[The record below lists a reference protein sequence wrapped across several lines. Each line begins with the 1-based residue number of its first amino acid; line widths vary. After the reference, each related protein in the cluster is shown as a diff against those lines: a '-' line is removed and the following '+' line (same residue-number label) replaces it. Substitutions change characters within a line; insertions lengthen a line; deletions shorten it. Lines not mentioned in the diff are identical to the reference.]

1 MSIKH
6 RRAQIID
13 AVANLF
19 EPLKQPSA
27 VSQFPFQFKT
37 VQKQFMHWTSLEKQ
51 GAIPALMLMMGDKG
65 GKPDADAV
73 GFIDERYPISVIVV
87 LKEERGGP
95 IIIDQS
101 SDMHYSVEAL
111 VNANKTLGVEGV
123 QPEHTKLEDWRVSE
137 ESLFPILII
146 KFRLMVVHRYHATE
160 SV

>member
-1 MSIKH
+1 MHH

-19 EPLKQPSA
+19 EPLKQPPG

-37 VQKQFMHWTSLEKQ
+37 VQKQYMHWTSLEKQ
-51 GAIPALMLMMGDKG
+51 GAIPALMLMYADKG
-65 GKPDADAV
+65 AKPDAEVV

-101 SDMHYSVEAL
+101 SDMHYAVESL

>member
-1 MSIKH
+1 MQH
-6 RRAQIID
+6 RRAQIIN

-19 EPLKQPSA
+19 EPLKQPPE
-27 VSQFPFQFKT
+27 VSGFPFQFKT
-37 VQKQFMHWTSLEKQ
+37 VQKQYMHWTSLEKQ

-65 GKPDADAV
+65 GKPDSEV
-73 GFIDERYPISVIVV
+73 TGFIDERYPLSLIAV

-95 IIIDQS
+95 IIIDQG
-101 SDMHYSVEAL
+101 SDMHYSVESL

-137 ESLFPILII
+137 ESLFPIMII

>member
-1 MSIKH
+1 MQH
-6 RRAQIID
+6 RRAQIIN

-19 EPLKQPSA
+19 EPLKQPPE

-37 VQKQFMHWTSLEKQ
+37 VQKQYMHWTSLDKQ
-51 GAIPALMLMMGDKG
+51 GAIPALMLMMADKG
-65 GKPDADAV
+65 GKPDADVV
-73 GFIDERYPISVIVV
+73 GFIDERYPVSVIVV
-87 LKEERGGP
+87 LKEERGGR
-95 IIIDQS
+95 IIIDQA
-101 SDMHYSVEAL
+101 SDMHYSVESL

>member
-1 MSIKH
+1 MDH
-6 RRAQIID
+6 RRAQIIS
-13 AVANLF
+13 AVVDLF
-19 EPLKQPSA
+19 EPLKQPLK

-37 VQKQFMHWTSLEKQ
+37 VQKQYMHWTSLEKQ

-73 GFIDERYPISVIVV
+73 GFIDERYPLSVIAV

-95 IIIDQS
+95 IIIDQA
-101 SDMHYSVEAL
+101 SDMHYSVESL

>member
-1 MSIKH
+1 MIQH
-6 RRAQIID
+6 RRAQIIN
-13 AVANLF
+13 AVASLF
-19 EPLKQPSA
+19 EPLKELPA

-37 VQKQFMHWTSLEKQ
+37 VQKQFMHWTALEKQ
-51 GAIPALMLMMGDKG
+51 GAIPALMLMMADKG

-73 GFIDERYPISVIVV
+73 GFIDERYPLSVIAV

-95 IIIDQS
+95 IIIDQA
-101 SDMHYSVEAL
+101 SDMHYSVESL

-123 QPEHTKLEDWRVSE
+123 QPEHTKIEDWRVSE